1 MTIFMFKKEM
11 FYHLMEIYDHLFCMR
26 NAHCFEVLYIVK
38 QKLTESTQNFFQI

>member
-26 NAHCFEVLYIVK
+26 IALKYYTLLSKN
-38 QKLTESTQNFFQI
+38 